1 MVMGMLLDFF
11 GMHILYELL
20 ENEFGLVYCLIRPKK
35 RMSIEDK
42 FRELFY
48 YYYYFNWLY
57 LIKKIRSGVKIYK

>member
-1 MVMGMLLDFF
+1 
-11 GMHILYELL
+11 MHILYEFL

-48 YYYYFNWLY
+48 YYYYIIIII
-57 LIKKIRSGVKIYK
+57 LIDYI